1 MSDYKDTNKEP
12 MLEMFIF
19 ETIQLIEQLE
29 EILLETEKTGSL
41 STENINEIFRCMHT
55 IKGSSAM
62 MMFDNI
68 SALAHSLEDL
78 FYFIRENKPT
88 DLNFTVICDLMLSAS
103 DFIKN
108 EIAKIN
114 DGQESDGSE
123 TELVTNIC
131 QYLSELKGPKD
142 IDLPKERKSEK
153 TNKFYISSYGNSKDM
168 DLKKYKAKIC
178 FEDDCQMENVR
189 AFLVVHA
196 LKEECE
202 EIFYIPKDIVEN
214 DETSEFIIKNG
225 FTIFFSSAKEEETLK
240 NILQEALFVKSWEMT
255 KVESYNEEVKDLI
268 DISAPLE
275 NGQNENILS
284 SLQVDKETRKESKSN
299 NLTQNLISVNIN
311 KLDKLMDIVGEITI
325 MESMVTRNPDLEGL
339 NLDNFNKSARQLR
352 KLSTELQDIVMSIRM
367 IPIAATFH
375 KMNRIVRD
383 MCKKLNK
390 EAELV
395 VIGEETEVDKNIID
409 NLSDP
414 LMHLIRNAIDHGLES
429 ISERIDKG
437 KPEKGKIILEAKN
450 SGRDVWITVKDDGK
464 GLNREKILSKAREQ
478 GLIHKPENELTDR
491 EIYSFILL
499 PGFSTKESVTEF
511 SGRGVGMDVVK
522 KNIEKVGGTIMVES
536 QQGEGTT
543 ISIKIPLTLA
553 IINGM
558 EVSVGKSMYT
568 IPTSSIKESFRAKPN
583 DIIRDSQGNE
593 LIMIRGQCYPVF
605 RLYEVFKVKTDV
617 ESINEGIIILVES
630 DSESFCIFVDKLLGE
645 QQVVV
650 KALPKYLKR
659 IEGISGCT
667 ILGDGSISLIIDI
680 SSLVNRFK

>member
-1 MSDYKDTNKEP
+1 MSDYKGINKEP

-29 EILLETEKTGSL
+29 EILLETEKTGAI

-88 DLNFTVICDLMLSAS
+88 NLNFTIICDLMLSAS

-108 EIAKIN
+108 EISKIN
-114 DGQESDGSE
+114 DGQSADGSE
-123 TELVTNIC
+123 TDLVTDIK
-131 QYLSELKGPKD
+131 QYLLELKGSKE
-142 IDLPKERKSEK
+142 IDLSEEK
-153 TNKFYISSYGNSKDM
+153 KIEKPNKFYISSYGNSENVN
-168 DLKKYKAKIC
+168 LKKYKAKIY

-214 DETSEFIIKNG
+214 DETSEYIVKNG
-225 FTIFFSSAKEEETLK
+225 FTIFFASVKEEENLK
-240 NILQEALFVKSWEMT
+240 NILKEALFVKSCEMI
-255 KVESYNEEVKDLI
+255 KVDSYDTDVKNLI
-268 DISAPLE
+268 NTDNTVGIEQNVNIIS
-275 NGQNENILS
+275 S
-284 SLQVDKETRKESKSN
+284 SQIDKEPGKASKQS

-339 NLDNFNKSARQLR
+339 TLDNFNKSARQLR

-395 VIGEETEVDKNIID
+395 IVGEETEVDKNIID

-414 LMHLIRNAIDHGLES
+414 LMHLIRNAIDHGMES
-429 ISERIDKG
+429 VSERIEKA
-437 KPEKGKIILEAKN
+437 KPGKGKIILEAKN
-450 SGRDVWITVKDDGK
+450 SGKDVWITVKDDGK
-464 GLNREKILSKAREQ
+464 GLNKEKILSKARNQ
-478 GLIHKPENELTDR
+478 GLIYKPENELSDR

-522 KNIEKVGGTIMVES
+522 KNIEKVGGTIIVES

-568 IPTSSIKESFRAKPN
+568 IPIASIKESFRAKLD

-593 LIMIRGQCYPVF
+593 LTMIRGQCYPIF
-605 RLYEVFKVKTDV
+605 RLHEVFKVKTDIP
-617 ESINEGIIILVES
+617 SIEEGITILVES

-650 KALPKYLKR
+650 KSLPKYLKR

-667 ILGDGSISLIIDI
+667 ILGDGSISLIVDI

>member
-68 SALAHSLEDL
+68 STLAHSLEDL

-142 IDLPKERKSEK
+142 IDLPKERKNEK
-153 TNKFYISSYGNSKDM
+153 TNKFYISSYGNSKDI
-168 DLKKYKAKIC
+168 DLKKYKAKIY

-225 FTIFFSSAKEEETLK
+225 FTIFFSSVKEEETLK

-268 DISAPLE
+268 DTIAPLE

-395 VIGEETEVDKNIID
+395 VIGEETEVDKNIIEH
-409 NLSDP
+409 LSDP

-464 GLNREKILSKAREQ
+464 GLNREKILSKARDQ

-593 LIMIRGQCYPVF
+593 LIIIRGQCYPVF

-645 QQVVV
+645 QQIVV

-680 SSLVNRFK
+680 PSLVNRFK